1 MSAAP
6 TSKPA
11 TGAIPK
17 PQLGE
22 GPSAAAEVCWHASV
36 ICRSLDHGIEE
47 LRAALT
53 EATQHT
59 DALIELAITMTAGA
73 DEPPSTP
80 GTAVRS

>member
-1 MSAAP
+1 MSAVP
-6 TSKPA
+6 TAKPA

-36 ICRSLDHGIEE
+36 ICRALDHGIEE
-47 LRAALT
+47 LQAALT
-53 EATQHT
+53 EATQHA

-73 DEPPSTP
+73 DAPPSAPDTV
-80 GTAVRS
+80 VRS